1 MSKDKVLIGDAVI
14 QALCMV
20 HQKALRDGAEDIATI
35 LAEAIENVIELD
47 GVSSLNGVSEDLLK
61 QFFILNGFK
70 NLDDKQREQFLKRI
84 ENSGDNVVF
93 GYF

>member
-1 MSKDKVLIGDAVI
+1 MSKDKILIGDAVI

-20 HQKALRDGAEDIATI
+20 HQKALRDGAEDIATVI
-35 LAEAIENVIELD
+35 AEAVENIIELD
-47 GVSSLNGVSEDLLK
+47 SVSSLNNVSEDLLK

-70 NLDDKQREQFLKRI
+70 NLDDKQREQFFKRI
-84 ENSGDNVVF
+84 ENSDENVVY